1 MRNIKIQNLN
11 NAYDAADRDYLVGI
25 PGKPEVIVSPS
36 PNNPQVWWAIDA
48 ELNDRLGLDEHPAD
62 HEVQVLA
69 DGPVEAAN
77 AYLAHMALFA

>member
-11 NAYDAADRDYLVGI
+11 NAYDAADRDYLVAI

-48 ELNDRLGLDEHPAD
+48 ELNDSLGLDEHPAD

-77 AYLAHMALFA
+77 AYLAHRALFA